1 VVEERGVSVVEFTVF
16 GKPEPAGSK
25 RAFVVAGKAQVVDA
39 NAKAKPWKEQV
50 AQVAG
55 EHFSGE
61 LLDGPLGVR
70 FVFYQPRPKG
80 HYGTGRN
87 SSWLKPAAPLYPTT
101 RPDALKLARAVEDA
115 LSGVL
120 YRDDSQIVDE
130 RLMKL
135 YGAPARCVVTVW
147 ELESKPEL
155 AVAA

>member
-1 VVEERGVSVVEFTVF
+1 VVEERRVSVIEFTVF

-39 NAKAKPWKEQV
+39 NVKAKPWKEQV

-55 EHFSGE
+55 GHFSGA

-87 SSWLKPAAPLYPTT
+87 ASVLKRSAPLYPTSP
-101 RPDALKLARAVEDA
+101 PDALKMARGCEDA
-115 LSGVL
+115 LEGVL
-120 YRDDSQIVDE
+120 YRNDAQIVDE

-135 YGAPARCVVTVW
+135 YGAPARVVVTVW